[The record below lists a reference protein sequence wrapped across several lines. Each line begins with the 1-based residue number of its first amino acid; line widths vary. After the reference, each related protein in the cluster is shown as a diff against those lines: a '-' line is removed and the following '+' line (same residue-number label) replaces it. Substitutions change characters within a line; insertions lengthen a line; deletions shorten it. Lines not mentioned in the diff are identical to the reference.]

1 MKRTVQVFVIPAARA
16 PEGPPDPPREV
27 EVEAAD
33 IDELPVATRQLL
45 EAEGLRVRV
54 VSFAPGG
61 LVAYAEERR

>member
-1 MKRTVQVFVIPAARA
+1 MKRTVQVFVIPASRA
-16 PEGPPDPPREV
+16 PEGPPDPPREI

-33 IDELPVATRQLL
+33 VDALAVSARKLL
-45 EAEGLRVRV
+45 EAEGLRVRA